1 MFKRFNW
8 SGGQRR
14 AFYKIA
20 KNALTLNRKRSTI
33 DWKLLAHSSWTALF
47 AAILLC
53 AVKSAD
59 AQTPYYQG
67 KTLTIVVGTVAGDL
81 YDLYARAFAQHM
93 GKHIPGNPA
102 IIVQNMPGA
111 GHMIAANYL
120 YSVAKPDGLTLGGT
134 LPTLYFEQLIGRA
147 EVKFD
152 FSKFVWLGNA
162 TKSPQVLYMRSDAP
176 YKTIEDVRN
185 AKEPPKCGTTG
196 TSNMGYFV
204 PKLLEETVGA
214 KFTVVAGYPGGS
226 EVDLA
231 VERNE
236 VQCRSLSAEAF
247 FSREPFF
254 TWRKNN
260 FVRVLV
266 HGAKNRNEKLPD
278 VPSIYQLMDKYKT
291 PESGRRLATALM
303 AAGEFHRPY
312 MAPPNTPPEHVK
324 ILRDAFLKT
333 AKDPGFLEDAK
344 KKRLEIDSTSGEEV
358 AALVREVMSQPPDVI
373 ERLKKLMGR

>member
-1 MFKRFNW
+1 MMPKSNPIVAPKGFKSRRLKARLMATLAAMFLF
-8 SGGQRR
+8 GAG
-14 AFYKIA
+14 
-20 KNALTLNRKRSTI
+20 TSTI
-33 DWKLLAHSSWTALF
+33 SH
-47 AAILLC
+47 
-53 AVKSAD
+53 

-67 KTLTIVVGTVAGDL
+67 KTITLVVGTVAGDL

-93 GKHIPGNPA
+93 PKHIPGSPNM
-102 IIVQNMPGA
+102 IVQNMPGA

-120 YSVAKPDGLTLGGT
+120 YSVAKPDGLTMGAT

-152 FSKFVWLGNA
+152 FSKFTWLGNA
-162 TKSPQVLYMRSDAP
+162 TKSPQVLYMRTDAP
-176 YKTIEDVRN
+176 YKSIEDIRI
-185 AKEPPKCGTTG
+185 AKEAPKCGTTG

-214 KFTVVAGYPGGS
+214 KFNVIAGYPGGS

-231 VERNE
+231 VEKGE
-236 VQCRSLSAEAF
+236 VQCRSLSSEAF

-260 FVRVLV
+260 FVRVLM
-266 HGAKNRNEKLPD
+266 HGAKNSDERLPG
-278 VPSIYQLMDKYKT
+278 VPSIYELMDKYKT
-291 PESGRRLATALM
+291 AESGRRLATALM

-312 MAPPNTPPEHVK
+312 LAPPNLRPEHVK
-324 ILRDAFLKT
+324 TLREAFLKT
-333 AKDPGFLEDAK
+333 AKDPAFLEETK
-344 KKRLEIDSTSGEEV
+344 KKKLDLDPSSGEEV
-358 AALVREVMSQPPDVI
+358 ETLVKEVMSQPADVV